1 MAFAVFL
8 RRNRRVVGMSAV
20 DCITAAPIVVVG
32 IVIHESL
39 SAAGGKIQE
48 RIPVAFQ
55 IGRKFQ
61 RLPFRRGSACVSG
74 HYETCMEIVLHEH
87 CDCFYGTEDI
97 AGVSLPLFA
106 PGSVAV
112 IARKEDVAVFRGDD
126 IGKIPERRRFEPRFP
141 CHAGIA
147 DEDRGTVRIHGGLFP
162 DREKNTGC
170 RLKFLLKTLRG
181 SQQMRLRSGVVIL
194 IRQDNL
200 ERRLAVFQHCHRRF
214 RNLLRSASRHDHQN
228 QAKPN
233 KNLLHA

>member
-1 MAFAVFL
+1 MISLRDPFSAQEREIFRMAFAVFL
-8 RRNRRVVGMSAV
+8 RRNRRVVGMPAV
-20 DCITAAPIVVVG
+20 NSITAAPIVVVG
-32 IVIHESL
+32 IVIHERL

-55 IGRKFQ
+55 IGRQFQ
-61 RLPFRRGSACVSG
+61 RLSLRRGNTCVSG
-74 HYETCMEIVLHEH
+74 HYEARMEIVLHEH

-112 IARKEDVAVFRGDD
+112 IARKKEIAVFRSDD
-126 IGKIPERRRFEPRFP
+126 IGKIPERCRGETRFP
-141 CHAGIA
+141 CHGGIA
-147 DEDRGTVRIHGGLFP
+147 DEDRGTVRFHGRLFP

-181 SQQMRLRSGVVIL
+181 SQQMRFRAGVVIL

-200 ERRLAVFQHCHRRF
+200 ERRFAVFQHCHRRF
-214 RNLLRSASRHDHQN
+214 RNLL
-228 QAKPN
+228 
-233 KNLLHA
+233 